1 MNLAIG
7 LHRAF
12 NEQAT
17 PGRLF
22 FWRGTGLGSWVNR
35 VYQGSM
41 REEGAVHHWD
51 HVGVIGDAQGA
62 YESTLFAGPSRNR
75 SLTRYLNCEGELMIG
90 EVFHHGERLSREEID
105 SGLGALIRAIQ
116 EVNDKRCGLLTY
128 DWLSLVSFGW
138 VQMNNRMI
146 CSELVTLYLNNALRF
161 RRGWN
166 LRADVLT
173 LPDDLAQL
181 VTPVWS
187 SNS

>member
-7 LHRAF
+7 KHRAF
-12 NEQAT
+12 NEAAK
-17 PGRLF
+17 PGSLF
-22 FWRGTGLGSWVNR
+22 FWRSSGLASLLNRLYQTG
-35 VYQGSM
+35 M

-51 HVGVIGDAQGA
+51 HCGVIGDAQGA
-62 YESTLFAGPSRNR
+62 YESTLIAGPSRNR

-90 EVFHHGERLSREEID
+90 EVVHHGERLSKAEVD
-105 SGLGALIRAIQ
+105 SGLGALIKAIQ
-116 EVNDKRCGLLTY
+116 QVNDNRAGLLTY
-128 DWLSLVSFGW
+128 DWLSLVSLGW
-138 VQMNNRMI
+138 IQFNNRMI

-173 LPDDLAQL
+173 LPDDLAQI

-187 SNS
+187 SNG